1 MAIACNSAQLARSH
15 SRDAVAAATVYV
27 KMVTAAYNLPMNAR
41 PRRLGIFLILQAALW
56 GQSATP
62 DQLTIVSKQLPAASL
77 WTAYTGGIRPGF
89 KLEAQGGIEP
99 YHWRI
104 VNGIL
109 PNGLKLDERGEITGA
124 PLESGSF
131 QFALDLRDSN
141 NPPTE
146 VQQRLTLVVETPFA
160 VEWDR
165 KAEVNG
171 QRVEGAVKVSN
182 RTGRDL
188 DLTFVV
194 LAVNNIGRATA
205 IGYQHFALKRNTRD
219 MSLPFGD
226 NLPPGEYNVNI
237 DAVGEEPVSNRIFR
251 ARMVTKQ
258 TVSQGP

>member
-1 MAIACNSAQLARSH
+1 
-15 SRDAVAAATVYV
+15 
-27 KMVTAAYNLPMNAR
+27 MVTAAYNLPMNAR
-41 PRRLGIFLILQAALW
+41 PRTLGIFLILHAALW

-62 DQLTIVSKQLPAASL
+62 DQLTIVTKQLPSASL
-77 WTAYTGGIRPGF
+77 WTTYTGGIRPGF
-89 KLEAQGGIEP
+89 KLEAKGGIEP
-99 YHWRI
+99 YHWRVI
-104 VNGIL
+104 NGAL
-109 PNGLKLDERGEITGA
+109 PNGLKLNERGEITGA
-124 PLESGSF
+124 PLESGNF
-131 QFALDLRDSN
+131 QFALDSRDSN

-146 VQQRLTLVVETPFA
+146 VQQPITLVVETPFA

-182 RTGRDL
+182 RTGRDF

-194 LAVNNIGRATA
+194 LAVNSIGRATA
-205 IGYQHFALKRNTRD
+205 IGYQHFALKANTRD

-251 ARMVTKQ
+251 ARLVTKQ

>member
-1 MAIACNSAQLARSH
+1 VKT
-15 SRDAVAAATVYV
+15 VA
-27 KMVTAAYNLPMNAR
+27 AAYNLPMNAR
-41 PRRLGIFLILQAALW
+41 RLKLGIFLILRAALW
-56 GQSATP
+56 GQTATP
-62 DQLTIVSKQLPAASL
+62 DQLTIVTKELPSASL
-77 WTAYTGGIRPGF
+77 WTAYRGGIHPVF
-89 KLEAQGGIEP
+89 KFEAKGGIEP
-99 YHWRI
+99 YHWRVI
-104 VNGIL
+104 NGAL

-124 PLESGSF
+124 PLESGNF

-146 VQQRLTLVVETPFA
+146 AQQRLTLVVETPFA

-171 QRVEGAVKVSN
+171 QRIEGAVKVSN

-205 IGYQHFALKRNTRD
+205 IGYQHFALRRNTRD

-226 NLPPGEYNVNI
+226 NLPPGEYSLNI

-251 ARMVTKQ
+251 ARLVTKQ
-258 TVSQGP
+258 AVSQGP